1 MQRSLLSFF
10 PNPKK
15 PRYDDNGQDNDSN
28 DNDSSGDELVDNV
41 QEKEVSEVHE
51 VCEDSQD
58 SQDTTHTRSQ
68 FVILLQL
75 IAHSCQK
82 TCVKGNVVGLIELN
96 LINQNKLIYQSA

>member
-51 VCEDSQD
+51 VCEDSQY
-58 SQDTTHTRSQ
+58 SEDTTHT
-68 FVILLQL
+68 LQ
-75 IAHSCQK
+75 K
-82 TCVKGNVVGLIELN
+82 
-96 LINQNKLIYQSA
+96 QNR